1 MSPRCGVPD
10 CAPTWRHW
18 SHFHDVL
25 GSVRADSRCGFWSSV
40 RVVWLRISRCFLSKW
55 TVFLSRWICDWF
67 LLCRLMG
74 VFWCRLSLV
83 VGVCHDPASQVSR
96 MSTLLGP
103 HQLPCPCP
111 SRRHPCHYRS
121 PSGHRPGICHTGPAH
136 LQVGPAML
144 EPQWLR
150 MSCRCRCLPLLLLL
164 VLLLLLHL
172 LSSGLWPS

>member
-1 MSPRCGVPD
+1 MTPRCGVPD
-10 CAPTWRHW
+10 CAPAQRHS

-25 GSVRADSRCGFWSSV
+25 RSV

-55 TVFLSRWICDWF
+55 TVFLSRWDCVWF

-74 VFWCRLSLV
+74 VFWWRLSLV

-111 SRRHPCHYRS
+111 SRRRPCHYRS
-121 PSGHRPGICHTGPAH
+121 PSGHRPGICHTEPAH

-150 MSCRCRCLPLLLLL
+150 MSCRCRLAAVV
-164 VLLLLLHL
+164 VLRCRCRLQVFCEANVLCHDMYV
-172 LSSGLWPS
+172 SSVFGYIS